1 VITIPA
7 DILDVVHELAHDLRK
22 DSDGGRKLTVSEA
35 LALAE
40 KLLKLGTDIASLA
53 KSHG

>member
-7 DILDVVHELAHDLRK
+7 DLLALVHELAHDLRK

-40 KLLKLGTDIASLA
+40 KLLKLGTDIAALA
-53 KSHG
+53 GHHG